1 MSVRDTGM
9 IARKSYFQA
18 ATGVTNTEHL
28 HLVRNWQV
36 WHRRSQLTTG
46 PTISASVQL
55 SRCPNN
61 QWLRLV
67 RVQLQTILQVSE
79 PGVDRRRK
87 YWQPGGCFV
96 RASDERELHIAA
108 HIGGTVP
115 NVVMWYEL
123 ITCPG
128 IVTSPPNRFTVH
140 RPDVLRQGRIQKKN
154 LGLASKDQVRILI
167 FSMFRNCVSQ
177 FKVRISFF

>member
-36 WHRRSQLTTG
+36 WHRRSQLTTW
-46 PTISASVQL
+46 PTISASVQP
-55 SRCPNN
+55 SRRPN

-67 RVQLQTILQVSE
+67 RVQLQTILQVPE

-140 RPDVLRQGRIQKKN
+140 RPSSGADPEKN